1 MAVDEELERGR
12 LEWDLF
18 IPPARG
24 GRWPWGSGLT
34 LFVGLFVLATLVAA
48 SCAWAV
54 GHFESRL
61 EENARADLQAI
72 GIDTEQLVF
81 DWDYRDVSVTGRLG
95 KDASED
101 QLLTVLRAAD
111 NEGVRQINLS
121 LDTTQDPST
130 EIAQLGTVDV
140 MVSLEEGQMLLE
152 GTVLTNAQRD
162 QLQSAAEQANGVDGV
177 TNNIKVSG
185 LEEQTPGS
193 DQRVAS
199 LANSIAGLN
208 QAVSADARLSA
219 SDFRFNATVDDED
232 QANDLLR
239 LRGSAGDVG
248 LVISGDIITKKSAP
262 GGVVDAFARKEN
274 GRILLSGTVTSEKQR
289 EVLVRSAVNAFDEES
304 VEDEIIVAEAG
315 NTDADADRGI
325 DVLASAISYFGDA
338 IQADAH
344 LTTDEF
350 EFNALLEAEEDT
362 APLITVRDN
371 AQDIGLALSGS
382 IESRQMSLSREVDML
397 QDEITS
403 LSEEIR
409 ENVVFESGQADL
421 GFTAKQTLD
430 KIVDA
435 MNRYQRPVVQIAGH
449 TDDSGSDDANQKL
462 SLFRATAVV
471 EYLKLSGIEGLRL
484 RAIGV
489 GESEPIASNLTE
501 VGKSLNRRV
510 EFTSLANFGN

>member
-1 MAVDEELERGR
+1 MAVDEELEQGKFD
-12 LEWDLF
+12 WDVF

-24 GRWPWGSGLT
+24 GRWPWGNALT
-34 LFVGLFVLATLVAA
+34 SVVGLLALTTLVAT

-61 EENARADLQAI
+61 EKNTKADLQAI
-72 GIDTEQLVF
+72 GVDTEQLVF
-81 DWDYRDVSVTGRLG
+81 DWNYRDVSVSGRLG
-95 KDASED
+95 DNGGEE
-101 QLLTVLRAAD
+101 QLLAVLRATD
-111 NEGVRQINLS
+111 NKGIRQINLS
-121 LDTTQDPST
+121 LDATEEPAT
-130 EIAQLGTVDV
+130 EITQFGTVDV
-140 MVSLEEGQMLLE
+140 VVSLADGQMLLE
-152 GTVLTNAQRD
+152 GTVLTDGQRD
-162 QLQSAAEQANGVDGV
+162 QLQTAAEQANGVDGV

-219 SDFRFNATVDDED
+219 SDFRFNATVADED

-248 LVISGDIITKKSAP
+248 LVISGDIVTRKSAP
-262 GGVVDAFARKEN
+262 GGVVDAFAKKEN
-274 GRILLSGTVTSEKQR
+274 GRIILSGTVISEEQK
-289 EVLVRSAVNAFDEES
+289 EVLVRSAVDAFDEQS
-304 VEDEIIVAEAG
+304 VVDEIIVAESGVA
-315 NTDADADRGI
+315 NTVANRGI
-325 DVLASAISYFGDA
+325 DVLASAISYFGEA
-338 IQADAH
+338 IEADAH
-344 LTTDEF
+344 LTADEF

-362 APLITVRDN
+362 APLITVGDN
-371 AQDIGLALSGS
+371 AQDIGLTLSGS
-382 IESRQMSLSREVDML
+382 IESRQMSMSREVEML

-403 LSEEIR
+403 LAEEIR
-409 ENVVFESGQADL
+409 QNVVFESGQADL

-435 MNRYQRPVVQIAGH
+435 MNRYQRPVVQVAGH
-449 TDDSGSDDANQKL
+449 TDDSGPDDANQKL

-471 EYLKLSGIEGLRL
+471 EYLKLSGIESLRL
-484 RAIGV
+484 RSIGV
-489 GESEPIASNLTE
+489 GESAPIASNLTE